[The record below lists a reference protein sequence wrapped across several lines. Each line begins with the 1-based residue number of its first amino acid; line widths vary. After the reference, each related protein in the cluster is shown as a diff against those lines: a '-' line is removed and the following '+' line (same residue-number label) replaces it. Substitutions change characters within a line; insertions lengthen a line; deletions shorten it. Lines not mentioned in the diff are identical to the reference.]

1 VRTREILRRLD
12 AHEERTQTLLARMD
26 ERIEL
31 TRQQIELSR
40 AESRA
45 AIDDAR
51 AAVDE
56 ARTSRE
62 EVREEMR
69 TSREEMRAFMREI
82 ITRFEALARWQVA
95 ELRELREESRAQ
107 TQALLRV
114 IDRMDRL
121 EPGSGNAG

>member
-12 AHEERTQTLLARMD
+12 AHEERTQRLLARMD

-31 TRQQIELSR
+31 TRQQVELSR

-45 AIDDAR
+45 AIDEAR
-51 AAVDE
+51 AAIDE

-62 EVREEMR
+62 QVREEMS
-69 TSREEMRAFMREI
+69 TSREEMRAFMKDI
-82 ITRFEALARWQVA
+82 LARFEALARWQVA

>member
-1 VRTREILRRLD
+1 VGTREILRRLD
-12 AHEERTQTLLARMD
+12 AHEDRTQRLLARMD

-40 AESRA
+40 
-45 AIDDAR
+45 
-51 AAVDE
+51 
-56 ARTSRE
+56 
-62 EVREEMR
+62 
-69 TSREEMRAFMREI
+69 
-82 ITRFEALARWQVA
+82 FEALARRQVA

-107 TQALLRV
+107 TQVLLRV

>member
-1 VRTREILRRLD
+1 VGTREILRRLD
-12 AHEERTQTLLARMD
+12 AHEDRTQRLLARMD

-31 TRQQIELSR
+31 TRQQIELSC
-40 AESRA
+40 
-45 AIDDAR
+45 
-51 AAVDE
+51 
-56 ARTSRE
+56 
-62 EVREEMR
+62 
-69 TSREEMRAFMREI
+69 
-82 ITRFEALARWQVA
+82 FEALARRQVA